1 MKKTFTI
8 NLSGTVYHIDE
19 DAYNLLDNYLE
30 NLKHYFRKE
39 EGGDEIIDDIERR
52 IAELCAEKQSSG
64 KQIIT
69 IVDVEEIIAQIGKPE
84 QMGCEDNDAYSHD
97 DNHAS
102 NQTESAKTPRR
113 LFRNPDDV
121 VIDGVISGFAIYL
134 GVDVTVARLLTLILL
149 VLGCGTLIPIYIIC
163 MIVIPKANT
172 AAEKLSMRGE
182 SVTIENIG
190 KTVTNT
196 FDKVANEMNDYVNS
210 DKPRTHLQKVGDVLM
225 RIFSVVLKAF
235 MILFVAMI
243 VPVLFVLA
251 IALFVLI
258 ILTAITLIKGSAVL
272 IATGMT
278 LPPNPLSFML
288 MCIAGVLVVGIP
300 IAILLWLA
308 LGWLCKWK
316 QSTAPKWG
324 LLLLWIVSIACFV
337 ITLAHN
343 GFTLAEMGWLNC

>member
-84 QMGCEDNDAYSHD
+84 QMGCEDNDAHSHN

-102 NQTESAKTPRR
+102 NQTESPKTPRR

-121 VIDGVISGFAIYL
+121 VIDGVISGLAIYL
-134 GVDVTVARLLTLILL
+134 GVDVTIARLLTLILL

-196 FDKVANEMNDYVNS
+196 FDKVANEVNDYVNS

-251 IALFVLI
+251 IALFIFVILAIWGSFHGGILI
-258 ILTAITLIKGSAVL
+258 PTLQSYAMFIFGIFAI
-272 IATGMT
+272 
-278 LPPNPLSFML
+278 
-288 MCIAGVLVVGIP
+288 GIP
-300 IAILLWLA
+300 LAILLWLA
-308 LGWLCKWK
+308 LGWLLKWK
-316 QSTAPKWG
+316 QSTTPKWG
-324 LLLLWIVSIACFV
+324 LLILWIISIASF
-337 ITLAHN
+337 LAMYLHL
-343 GFTLAEMGWLNC
+343 GGGISEISSAMQRMLGQFLN

>member
-69 IVDVEEIIAQIGKPE
+69 VVDVEEIIAQIGKPE
-84 QMGCEDNDAYSHD
+84 QMGCEDNDAHSHN

-102 NQTESAKTPRR
+102 NQTESPKTPRR

-121 VIDGVISGFAIYL
+121 VIDGVISGLAIYL

-196 FDKVANEMNDYVNS
+196 FDKVANEVNDYVNS

-251 IALFVLI
+251 IALFIFVILAICGSFHGGISISTLQSYAMI
-258 ILTAITLIKGSAVL
+258 IFGILAI
-272 IATGMT
+272 
-278 LPPNPLSFML
+278 
-288 MCIAGVLVVGIP
+288 GIP
-300 IAILLWLA
+300 LAILLWLA
-308 LGWLCKWK
+308 LGWLLKWK

-324 LLLLWIVSIACFV
+324 LLILWIISIASF
-337 ITLAHN
+337 LAMYLHL
-343 GFTLAEMGWLNC
+343 GGGISEISSAMQRMLGQFFY

>member
-1 MKKTFTI
+1 MKKTLTI

-19 DAYNLLDNYLE
+19 DAYNLLDSYLT

-69 IVDVEEIIAQIGKPE
+69 IEDVEEIIAQIGKPE
-84 QMGCEDNDAYSHD
+84 QMGCEEEGAHSHSAD
-97 DNHAS
+97 EDKS
-102 NQTESAKTPRR
+102 NGEAIKKNRR
-113 LFRNPDDV
+113 LYRNPDDK
-121 VIDGVISGFAIYL
+121 ILGGVTSGLSLYFGI
-134 GVDVTVARLLTLILL
+134 DVTIARLFLLLFLIL
-149 VLGCGTLIPIYIIC
+149 GYGTLVPVYIIC
-163 MIVIPKANT
+163 WILIPEATT

-196 FDKVANEMNDYVNS
+196 YEKVADGVNEYMNS
-210 DKPRTHLQKVGDVLM
+210 DKPRTHMQKLGDVLM
-225 RIFSVVLKAF
+225 GIVRVLLKIGMIAFVV
-235 MILFVAMI
+235 ICS
-243 VPVLFVLA
+243 PVIFVLS

-258 ILTAITLIKGSAVL
+258 ILSAITLIKGSAIL

-308 LGWLCKWK
+308 LGWLCNWK
-316 QSTAPKWG
+316 QSTTPKWG
-324 LLLLWIVSIACFV
+324 LLLLWIVSIACLV
-337 ITLAHN
+337 ITFAHN
-343 GFTLAEMGWLNC
+343 GSTLAEMGWLNC

>member
-39 EGGDEIIDDIERR
+39 EGGDEIVDDIERR

-84 QMGCEDNDAYSHD
+84 QMGCEDNNAHSHD

-121 VIDGVISGFAIYL
+121 VIDGVVSGFAIYL
-134 GVDVTVARLLTLILL
+134 GVDVTIARLLTLILL

-196 FDKVANEMNDYVNS
+196 FDKVANEVNDYVNS

-251 IALFVLI
+251 IALFIFVILAIWGAFHGGILI
-258 ILTAITLIKGSAVL
+258 STLQSYAMIIFGIFAL
-272 IATGMT
+272 
-278 LPPNPLSFML
+278 
-288 MCIAGVLVVGIP
+288 GIP
-300 IAILLWLA
+300 LAILLWLA
-308 LGWLCKWK
+308 LGWLLKWK
-316 QSTAPKWG
+316 QSTTPKWG
-324 LLLLWIVSIACFV
+324 LLILWIISIASF
-337 ITLAHN
+337 LAMYLHL
-343 GFTLAEMGWLNC
+343 GGGISEISSAMQRMLGQFFY